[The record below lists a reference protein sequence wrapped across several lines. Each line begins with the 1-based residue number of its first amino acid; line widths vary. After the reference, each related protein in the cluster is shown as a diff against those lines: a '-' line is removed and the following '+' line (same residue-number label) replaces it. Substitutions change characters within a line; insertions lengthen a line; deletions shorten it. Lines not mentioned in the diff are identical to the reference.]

1 MKGSIIASYID
12 EEYKLRKAYAS
23 KKRQKCVVEGKKQCE
38 KCVYFEICVDMEG
51 KNGKREENR
60 QRNYI

>member
-1 MKGSIIASYID
+1 MRGSIIASYID
-12 EEYKLRKAYAS
+12 EEYKIRKAYAN
-23 KKRQKCVVEGKKQCE
+23 KKRQKCVVEGKIQCE
-38 KCVYFEICVDMEG
+38 KCAYLEICADMEG

>member
-12 EEYKLRKAYAS
+12 EEYKKKKAYTN
-23 KKRQKCVVEGKKQCE
+23 KKRQKCVVEGEKQCE
-38 KCVYFEICVDMEG
+38 KCVYFEICADMEG

>member
-1 MKGSIIASYID
+1 MRGSIIASSID
-12 EEYKLRKAYAS
+12 EESKLRKAYPN
-23 KKRQKCVVEGKKQCE
+23 KKRQKCAVAGEKQCE